1 MCLSCAKTLGSRDLI
16 PVASFFLLGGRCRH
30 CKSKISWQYP
40 LVEIATGI
48 LFVFSFFHAYKI
60 LPTYLAVFDGVS
72 LFIICS
78 VFVIIFVYDLRHK
91 IINNLPVIIL
101 CFVAIIRILVTHLGD
116 FGSLKFFLDLI
127 SGPAAA
133 LPFFL
138 IWLLSR
144 GKWMGLGDAKLML
157 GIGPFVG
164 WALWPPSMILGF
176 WIGVTVIIVLVLLQ
190 IISKTIHVNY
200 WRKLPN
206 LGLKTEVPFGP
217 FLILAALISFFFNFN
232 VLSAVLGF
240 FL

>member
-1 MCLSCAKTLGSRDLI
+1 
-16 PVASFFLLGGRCRH
+16 
-30 CKSKISWQYP
+30 
-40 LVEIATGI
+40 
-48 LFVFSFFHAYKI
+48 
-60 LPTYLAVFDGVS
+60 
-72 LFIICS
+72 
-78 VFVIIFVYDLRHK
+78 
-91 IINNLPVIIL
+91 
-101 CFVAIIRILVTHLGD
+101 
-116 FGSLKFFLDLI
+116 
-127 SGPAAA
+127 
-133 LPFFL
+133 
-138 IWLLSR
+138 
-144 GKWMGLGDAKLML
+144 MGLGDAKLML

-164 WALWPPSMILGF
+164 WSLWFPSMILGF